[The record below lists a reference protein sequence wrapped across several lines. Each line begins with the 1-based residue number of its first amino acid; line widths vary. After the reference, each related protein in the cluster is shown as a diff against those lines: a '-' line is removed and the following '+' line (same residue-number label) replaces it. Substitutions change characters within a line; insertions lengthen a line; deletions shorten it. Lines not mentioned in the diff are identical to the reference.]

1 MRIEDLK
8 DLLNVK
14 ENAECFVLEPDH
26 SLQVVRKL
34 EQKYGVCYEEAKN
47 LDWIPRRD
55 LALWEHSL
63 AIIKL
68 ACSYDTAKG
77 L

>member
-14 ENAECFVLEPDH
+14 DLLNAECFVLEPDH

-34 EQKYGVCYEEAKN
+34 EQKYGVCYEEARN
-47 LDWIPRRD
+47 LAQIPRRD
-55 LALWEHSL
+55 LSLWEHSL
-63 AIIKL
+63 AMIEL
-68 ACSYDTAKG
+68 ARQGDYG
-77 L
+77 E